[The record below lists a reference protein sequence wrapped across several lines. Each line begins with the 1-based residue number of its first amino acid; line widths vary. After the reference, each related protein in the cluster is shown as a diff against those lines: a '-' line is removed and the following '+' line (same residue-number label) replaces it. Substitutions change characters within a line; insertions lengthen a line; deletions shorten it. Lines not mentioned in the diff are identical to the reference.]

1 MYIKVYDVVL
11 NTVKK
16 AKLLDVTIDE
26 SLTCLEHIEFL
37 RQKACSKLRNFLD
50 CKNGQAAR
58 IILNVKTTQTSSVDI
73 NRVLN
78 LMSIQDY
85 FTYSRLLL
93 AFKILKGMIPE

>member
-1 MYIKVYDVVL
+1 MVQIKISKCRKLYIKVYDVVL

-50 CKNGQAAR
+50 YKNGQ
-58 IILNVKTTQTSSVDI
+58 LE
-73 NRVLN
+73 L
-78 LMSIQDY
+78 Y
-85 FTYSRLLL
+85 
-93 AFKILKGMIPE
+93 